1 MPVQHPSLPF
11 DRDILQHH
19 GQQYFELKTNLIK
32 ERGDIVNCRDGTACQ
47 LELALRCISQ
57 SMLD

>member
-1 MPVQHPSLPF
+1 MPMQHPSLRF
-11 DRDILQHH
+11 DRNTLPHH
-19 GQQYFELKTNLIK
+19 GHRYFALKTNLIK
-32 ERGDIVNCRDGTACQ
+32 ERGDIVNCRDGTACE